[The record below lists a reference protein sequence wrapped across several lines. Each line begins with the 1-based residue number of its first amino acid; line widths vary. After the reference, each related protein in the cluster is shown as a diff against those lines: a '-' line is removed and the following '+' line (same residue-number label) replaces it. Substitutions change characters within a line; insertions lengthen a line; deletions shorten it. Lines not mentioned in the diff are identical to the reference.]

1 MRRPALASPD
11 RRRFLAATA
20 TGLLLPAAASWPLLA
35 SARAAGAGMPFPL
48 DAVRLHA
55 GPFAH
60 AHALNLRY
68 LAALDVDRL
77 LAPYRIEAGLP
88 SPSPKYPNW
97 ESMGLDGHT
106 AGHYLSALAQ
116 QAAQG
121 DDGMPRRLD
130 AMVDALAEVQRA
142 NGDGYLGGV
151 PNGRVLWNRI
161 ATGEFQAEA
170 FSLDGAWVPFYN
182 LHKMYAGLRDA
193 WLLAGNA
200 TARDLLVRF
209 ADWCDALVA
218 NLDDVQLQRI
228 LDTEHGGMNEV
239 LADIHAITG
248 ERRYLA
254 LARRFCHRAILDPLL
269 RGEDRLDGLHANT
282 QIPKVIGFARIGELD
297 DEPGWI
303 EAARFFWETVS
314 QRRSI
319 AFGGNS
325 AREHFHPADDFSTML
340 ASREGP
346 ETCNSYNMLRLTM
359 LLHRL
364 DPQPRY
370 VEFIERVLFNHILST
385 QHPRHGGLV
394 YFTPIRPRHYRVYS
408 QPQECFWCCVGTGIE
423 NHGRHGA
430 FVYAC
435 GEDTLAV
442 NLYIASSVHWRE
454 RGLTL
459 RQETA
464 FPEDPRTV
472 LHLRLAEPQAFA
484 LQLRHPSWLQG
495 GLSVQVNGRPWPL
508 ASQPGGVAS
517 LYRTWRDGDRID
529 IALPMRT
536 RIEALPDGSDWV
548 AVMHGPLMLAARTG
562 DDGLDGLLADD
573 GRGSHIAPGPYLP
586 LDGAPMLVGERDR
599 LADHIRPVPGEPL
612 VFTASAL
619 LRPATFRELRLEPF
633 FRVHDAR
640 YMAYWRTATSAEYP
654 AVVAAIEATERER
667 QALEARTLDQ
677 VQPGEQQPEV
687 DHAYAGRESDTG
699 TLMGRAWRDA
709 GGWFGYRLRARR
721 DVAADAPLA
730 LALDLFGGDWNVAM
744 DVEVEGRVLTTVEM
758 SGAGTDEF
766 GVRQIALPPDLS
778 ALARGDGIEV
788 RFIARDGRRTPR
800 LFGLRLLSATTDG

>member
-11 RRRFLAATA
+11 RRRFLAASA

-60 AHALNLRY
+60 AHALNRRY

-88 SPSPKYPNW
+88 SPAPKYPNW

-121 DDGMPRRLD
+121 ETALRRRLD
-130 AMVDALAEVQRA
+130 AMIEALAEVQQA

-151 PNGRVLWNRI
+151 PNGRRLWDRI
-161 ATGEFQAEA
+161 ASGAFEAEA

-182 LHKMYAGLRDA
+182 LHKMFAGLRDA
-193 WLLAGNA
+193 HMVAGN
-200 TARDLLVRF
+200 TRARELLVRF
-209 ADWCDALVA
+209 ADWCGALVA
-218 NLDDVQLQRI
+218 HLDDVQLQRI
-228 LDTEHGGMNEV
+228 LDTEHGGMNEA
-239 LADIHAITG
+239 LADVFAITG
-248 ERRYLA
+248 DRRYLL

-269 RGEDRLDGLHANT
+269 RREDALDGLHANT

-297 DEPGWI
+297 DEPAWI
-303 EAARFFWETVS
+303 EAARFFWETVAL
-314 QRRSI
+314 RRSV

-325 AREHFHPADDFSTML
+325 AREHFHPAGDFGPML

-346 ETCNSYNMLRLTM
+346 ETCNSYNMLRLAA

-364 DPQPRY
+364 RPDPRY
-370 VEFIERVLFNHILST
+370 PEFQERVLFNHILST
-385 QHPRHGGLV
+385 QHPGHGGLV

-408 QPQECFWCCVGTGIE
+408 QPELCFWCCVGTGME

-430 FVYAC
+430 FVYAQ

-442 NLYIASSVHWRE
+442 NLYIASTLHWRE
-454 RGLTL
+454 RGLVL
-459 RQETA
+459 RQDTA
-464 FPEDPRTV
+464 FPDEPRSR
-472 LHLRLAEPQAFA
+472 LRLELERPQTFA
-484 LQLRHPSWLQG
+484 LQLRHPQWLQG
-495 GLSVQVNGRPWPL
+495 PLAVRVNGRHWPL
-508 ASQPGGVAS
+508 DSTPGSQAVIA
-517 LYRTWRDGDRID
+517 RRWRDGDEVA
-529 IALPMRT
+529 IALPMTT
-536 RIEALPDGSDWV
+536 RIEGLPDGSDWV
-548 AVMHGPLMLAARTG
+548 AVMHGPLMLAARTDG
-562 DDGLDGLLADD
+562 DALDGLVADD

-612 VFTASAL
+612 AFTASTMV
-619 LRPATFRELRLEPF
+619 RPEAFRELRLEPF

-640 YMAYWRTATSAEYP
+640 YMVYWRTATPAEYP

-677 VQPGEQQPEV
+677 VQAGEQQPEV
-687 DHAYAGRESDTG
+687 DHAYAGRDSSTG
-699 TLMGRAWRDA
+699 ALMGRTWRDA
-709 GGWFGYRLRARR
+709 GAWFGYRLRASRN
-721 DVAADAPLA
+721 VAADAPLA
-730 LALDLFGGDWNVAM
+730 LALELFGGDWNVAM
-744 DVEVEGRVLTTVEM
+744 DVEVDGRVLSTVEM

-766 GVRQIALPPDLS
+766 GVRQVALPPDLS
-778 ALARGDGIEV
+778 ALARRDGIKV
-788 RFIARDGRRTPR
+788 RFVARGGRRTPR
-800 LFGLRLLSATTDG
+800 LFGLRLLETRDD

>member
-1 MRRPALASPD
+1 MHIPPVSPD
-11 RRRFLAATA
+11 RRRFLAAAGST
-20 TGLLLPAAASWPLLA
+20 LLLPAAASLPAFAAGDIATA
-35 SARAAGAGMPFPL
+35 SAPFAL
-48 DAVRLHA
+48 ANVRLDA

-60 AHALNLRY
+60 SQALNLRY

-88 SPSPKYPNW
+88 SPAAKYPNW

-121 DDGMPRRLD
+121 DAAMRRRLE

-151 PNGRVLWNRI
+151 PNGRTLWNRI
-161 ATGEFQAEA
+161 ASGEFQAEA

-193 WLLAGNA
+193 WLMAGSA

-218 NLDDVQLQRI
+218 NLDDAQLQRI

-239 LADIHAITG
+239 LADVYAITG
-248 ERRYLA
+248 ERRHLA

-297 DEPGWI
+297 NEPAWI
-303 EAARFFWETVS
+303 EAARFFWETVAL
-314 QRRSI
+314 RRSV

-325 AREHFHPADDFSTML
+325 VREHFHPADAFAPML

-346 ETCNSYNMLRLTM
+346 ETCNSYNMLRLTA

-364 DPQPRY
+364 HPQPRH
-370 VEFIERVLFNHILST
+370 VEFYERALFNHILST
-385 QHPRHGGLV
+385 QHAEHGGLV

-408 QPQECFWCCVGTGIE
+408 QPEQCFWCCVGTGME

-430 FVYAC
+430 FIYAR
-435 GEDTLAV
+435 GEDALAV
-442 NLYIASSVHWRE
+442 NLYIASTLQWPE

-459 RQETA
+459 RQDTS
-464 FPEDPRTV
+464 FPEEPRSR
-472 LHLRLAEPQAFA
+472 LHLQLDRPQAFT
-484 LQLRHPSWLQG
+484 LQLRHPQWLAG
-495 GLSVQVNGRPWPL
+495 ELVVQVNGRRWPL
-508 ASQPGGVAS
+508 SSTPGSYATIS
-517 LYRTWRDGDRID
+517 RTWRAGDRID
-529 IALPMRT
+529 IALPMAT
-536 RIEALPDGSDWV
+536 RIEGLPDGSDWV

-562 DDGLDGLLADD
+562 EESIEGLIADD

-586 LDGAPMLVGERDR
+586 LDGAPMLVGERAA
-599 LADHIRPVPGEPL
+599 LASHIQPVAGEPL
-612 VFTASAL
+612 TFTAAAL
-619 LRPATFRELRLEPF
+619 IRPHGFRQLRLEPLA
-633 FRVHDAR
+633 RVHDAR
-640 YMAYWRTATSAEYP
+640 YMAYWRTATPANYP

-677 VQPGEQQPEV
+677 VQPGEQQPEIE
-687 DHAYAGRESDTG
+687 HGYAGEESGTG
-699 TLMGRAWRDA
+699 QLLGRRWRDA
-709 GGWFGYRLRARR
+709 AGWFGYRL
-721 DVAADAPLA
+721 APRPSATGHPQA
-730 LALDLFGGDWNVAM
+730 LMLVMFGGDWNVAM
-744 DVEVEGRVLTTVEM
+744 DVQVEGEVLDTIVFDGGGRDDFET
-758 SGAGTDEF
+758 
-766 GVRQIALPPDLS
+766 RIIALPL
-778 ALARGDGIEV
+778 ALAERAVAQGLQL
-788 RFIARDGRRTPR
+788 RFVARDGRRTPR
-800 LFGLRLLSATTDG
+800 LFELRLLSAD

>member
-1 MRRPALASPD
+1 PLP
-11 RRRFLAATA
+11 ATA
-20 TGLLLPAAASWPLLA
+20 GV
-35 SARAAGAGMPFPL
+35 AGAGNPFPL
-48 DAVRLHA
+48 DAVRLDS

-88 SPSPKYPNW
+88 SPAPKYPNW

-121 DDGMPRRLD
+121 DGGMRRRLD

-161 ATGEFQAEA
+161 ASGEFQAEA

-228 LDTEHGGMNEV
+228 LDTDHGGLNEV
-239 LADIHAITG
+239 RADVYAITG
-248 ERRYLA
+248 ERRHLM

-297 DEPGWI
+297 DEPAWI

-325 AREHFHPADDFSTML
+325 AREHFHPADDFSAML

-364 DPQPRY
+364 DPQPRH

-408 QPQECFWCCVGTGIE
+408 QPQECFW
-423 NHGRHGA
+423 
-430 FVYAC
+430 
-435 GEDTLAV
+435 
-442 NLYIASSVHWRE
+442 
-454 RGLTL
+454 
-459 RQETA
+459 
-464 FPEDPRTV
+464 
-472 LHLRLAEPQAFA
+472 
-484 LQLRHPSWLQG
+484 
-495 GLSVQVNGRPWPL
+495 
-508 ASQPGGVAS
+508 
-517 LYRTWRDGDRID
+517 
-529 IALPMRT
+529 
-536 RIEALPDGSDWV
+536 
-548 AVMHGPLMLAARTG
+548 
-562 DDGLDGLLADD
+562 
-573 GRGSHIAPGPYLP
+573 
-586 LDGAPMLVGERDR
+586 
-599 LADHIRPVPGEPL
+599 
-612 VFTASAL
+612 
-619 LRPATFRELRLEPF
+619 
-633 FRVHDAR
+633 
-640 YMAYWRTATSAEYP
+640 
-654 AVVAAIEATERER
+654 
-667 QALEARTLDQ
+667 
-677 VQPGEQQPEV
+677 
-687 DHAYAGRESDTG
+687 
-699 TLMGRAWRDA
+699 
-709 GGWFGYRLRARR
+709 
-721 DVAADAPLA
+721 
-730 LALDLFGGDWNVAM
+730 
-744 DVEVEGRVLTTVEM
+744 
-758 SGAGTDEF
+758 
-766 GVRQIALPPDLS
+766 
-778 ALARGDGIEV
+778 
-788 RFIARDGRRTPR
+788 
-800 LFGLRLLSATTDG
+800 